1 MNFYTIITCVLSV
14 AIIIG
19 YINHRF
25 IKMETTTA
33 IMLGSLIISSLLI
46 VIGKFGFPGLE
57 IHVSKVLSQISFRKL
72 LINGM
77 LSFLLFAGAMR
88 IDVNRLFA
96 QKWEI
101 GTLAFLGT
109 IASTILIATIIY
121 YIFPLF
127 NLHINYIYCLLFGAL
142 ISPTDPIAVLALFK
156 ELGAPEKISV
166 IVEGEALFNDGVGI
180 VIFLTIYQLA
190 FTGKAVT
197 WESTTLLFLKQAL
210 GGMCYG
216 MGIGLLAYWL
226 IKPIDD
232 HKIEIL
238 ITLLIVTV
246 AYTFANSIGISGA
259 LAMVVA
265 GIFVGNRGRKFSMSK
280 RTVESLDIFWGIV
293 EEIIN
298 AALFLLI
305 GLELLRISFDKYQL
319 IAILMTI
326 PLAIFVRFVTVGVPM
341 SIFKIWKKYDKG
353 TNRILIWGGLRGGLA
368 LALAL
373 SLPSGSYRNLILE
386 MTYAVVVFAII
397 VQGMSIRSL
406 IKLTKK

>member
-1 MNFYTIITCVLSV
+1 M
-14 AIIIG
+14 A
-19 YINHRF
+19 
-25 IKMETTTA
+25 
-33 IMLGSLIISSLLI
+33 
-46 VIGKFGFPGLE
+46 
-57 IHVSKVLSQISFRKL
+57 
-72 LINGM
+72 
-77 LSFLLFAGAMR
+77 
-88 IDVNRLFA
+88 
-96 QKWEI
+96 
-101 GTLAFLGT
+101 
-109 IASTILIATIIY
+109 TILIATIIY